1 MSFAIYK
8 KPALV
13 KDDSPEEIQKT
24 ELALMEWASYA
35 PIKLKF
41 IKFIT
46 YPLDSAILDSLSTRL
61 IKNSLY
67 CCGRVL
73 MIPIFA
79 AI

>member
-41 IKFIT
+41 IKFEKEYGMGKKI
-46 YPLDSAILDSLSTRL
+46 IG
-61 IKNSLY
+61 I
-67 CCGRVL
+67 CGIWERVS
-73 MIPIFA
+73 
-79 AI
+79 